1 MQIQGQPGVCIKAL
15 FLKKKKK
22 IKPTSPSTTIKPEE
36 ISKQVS
42 SAMGSLGL
50 AIYLKSQRGAGDPTS
65 WGMLQRDWWRGLYST
80 CILFIDF
87 CHPKSCDRNNQ
98 KSASLSS
105 FSEQI
110 WQEEARRLGFNT
122 VDPEVGTAGMVLV
135 SSIGQLET
143 VCL

>member
-1 MQIQGQPGVCIKAL
+1 MTLPPGEC
-15 FLKKKKK
+15 FRE
-22 IKPTSPSTTIKPEE
+22 T
-36 ISKQVS
+36 
-42 SAMGSLGL
+42 GG
-50 AIYLKSQRGAGDPTS
+50 
-65 WGMLQRDWWRGLYST
+65 RGLYST